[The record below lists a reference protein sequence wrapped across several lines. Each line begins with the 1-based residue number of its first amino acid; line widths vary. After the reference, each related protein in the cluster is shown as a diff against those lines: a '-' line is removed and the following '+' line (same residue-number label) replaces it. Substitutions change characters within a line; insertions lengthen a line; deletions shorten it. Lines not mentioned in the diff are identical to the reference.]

1 MRIQYWLR
9 LLGNIN
15 GGTPTEWR
23 VGVGCYITSKIS
35 RVGRNIPSIDPFG
48 ANVPFP
54 KSRVFLIFTGGNEKE
69 VKLFAS
75 H

>member
-1 MRIQYWLR
+1 M
-9 LLGNIN
+9 
-15 GGTPTEWR
+15 
-23 VGVGCYITSKIS
+23 GCYITSKIS

>member
-1 MRIQYWLR
+1 M
-9 LLGNIN
+9 
-15 GGTPTEWR
+15 
-23 VGVGCYITSKIS
+23 GCYITSKIS

-54 KSRVFLIFTGGNEKE
+54 KSRVFLIFTGGNEKKE
-69 VKLFAS
+69 IKLFAS